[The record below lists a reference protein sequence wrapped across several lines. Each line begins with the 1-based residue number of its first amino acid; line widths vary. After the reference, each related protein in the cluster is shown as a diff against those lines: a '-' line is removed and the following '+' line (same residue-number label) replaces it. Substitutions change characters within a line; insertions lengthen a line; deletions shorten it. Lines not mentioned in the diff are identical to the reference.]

1 MFRAFFRALALVIA
15 VTVAVTPMVIGR
27 HIVRIDVPISAS
39 QPASEITMRLSQLGL
54 RTLTVAISELRSAQR
69 DGSDPDA
76 QRHLGFFFLAKRLKS
91 QPSTAFLQG
100 LLSRPGRKR
109 LKDLLLSNF

>member
-15 VTVAVTPMVIGR
+15 VNPMVIGR

-54 RTLTVAISELRSAQR
+54 RTLTVAISELRSVQR